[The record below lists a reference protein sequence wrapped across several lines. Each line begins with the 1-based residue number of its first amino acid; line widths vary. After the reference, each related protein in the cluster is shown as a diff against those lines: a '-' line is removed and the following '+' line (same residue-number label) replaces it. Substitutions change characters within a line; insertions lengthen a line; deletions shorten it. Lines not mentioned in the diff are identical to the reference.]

1 MSGKD
6 STEPP
11 LLVENKLV
19 TDFLDKANLFNEFFV
34 KQSIPISNHS
44 TVPVNINLETRERLS
59 SLEFCVDKSLPQNW
73 KKANIIPV
81 HKIVDKQLIPNCRA
95 ESLLP
100 ICGKVFE
107 KIIFTSL
114 FVYLDNDNLFNSNPS
129 DFRPSDSCKNQII
142 LQRI

>member
-59 SLEFCVDKSLPQNW
+59 SLEFCVDKSLPQN
-73 KKANIIPV
+73 
-81 HKIVDKQLIPNCRA
+81 
-95 ESLLP
+95 
-100 ICGKVFE
+100 
-107 KIIFTSL
+107 
-114 FVYLDNDNLFNSNPS
+114 
-129 DFRPSDSCKNQII
+129 
-142 LQRI
+142 